1 MPTITV
7 SVANNTEI
15 RPQIFTQ
22 IFENAVLILG
32 KNRNFIKNELQ
43 KNINVFKT
51 RVFTDVSFLKSPENS
66 EMRRVIII
74 AGDDRAGAIETAI
87 YFKAAKIPAVIIT
100 EKPIYG
106 ANKYAEAIIT
116 AENAELAEC
125 TAAALSAK
133 TLSGALTYIYGV
145 GETARSAAAQVF
157 SKLPAAFSDMKI
169 YTNADF
175 EQAGELF
182 SFVSDNFEILS
193 APDDFDGVWINAF
206 LG

>member
-7 SVANNTEI
+7 SVVNNSEI
-15 RPQIFTQ
+15 RPQ

-43 KNINVFKT
+43 KSINVFKT
-51 RVFTDVSFLKSPENS
+51 RVFTDIQFLTSPENS
-66 EMRRVIII
+66 EMKRVIII

-87 YFKAAKIPAVIIT
+87 ICKAAKIPAVIIT
-100 EKPIYG
+100 EKPIRS
-106 ANKYAEAIIT
+106 AEKYTEAVIT

-125 TAAALSAK
+125 VAAVLRAK
-133 TLSGALTYIYGV
+133 TLSGALNYIYGV
-145 GETARSAAAQVF
+145 GETALSAAAQVF
-157 SKLPAAFSDMKI
+157 SKLPDDVSAVKI

-175 EQAGELF
+175 EESTELF
-182 SFVSDNFEILS
+182 SLVSDDFEIFS
-193 APDDFDGVWINAF
+193 SPDDFDGVWVDAF